1 VQYADGQTANGWC
14 NARTWPIFY
23 DDNHALGF
31 VEWAEPN
38 TNPRREDRG
47 QDLVDVRAARL
58 LEAGQ
63 HQSLN

>member
-38 TNPRREDRG
+38 TVATRG
-47 QDLVDVRAARL
+47 GKTVVRI
-58 LEAGQ
+58 
-63 HQSLN
+63 S